1 MKQIAKS
8 KVEGANYDVK
18 GYPWEKILKDISDE
32 PTSLGHYDAKTLD
45 EASHL
50 LQVHKYQKAKVIGG
64 GTDILRLRRH
74 KYLSELPEVLINIK
88 TIPDLAYIEEEA
100 GILKIGALTSLNDL
114 ETSEL
119 IKTRYGILAET
130 ASVVGSN
137 QIRNMATIAGSLC
150 QDISCLYYRMGKDY
164 YHCRRKG
171 GDDCPAKEG
180 DNRWMFS
187 IFKAPAGC
195 ECYATCQSDI
205 AITLSALGASIKTT
219 QRIIPIEQ
227 FYTPTSPGHIL
238 NSDEVIM
245 EIQIPALH
253 PRAKAKYTKFSIRKC
268 IDRPLVSVACV
279 TNGIETKV
287 VFGGVAITPYIAD
300 NVIELLNGKEIDRDL
315 IEKAGLV
322 AVENAIPMSMNAWKV
337 VVMRAL
343 IKRTLFSIAGLTPF
357 DRYRTIC

>member
-1 MKQIAKS
+1 MKQIVKS
-8 KVEGANYDVK
+8 KVEGAYSDVNR
-18 GYPWEKILKDISDE
+18 YPWEKILKDISDE
-32 PTSLGHYDAKTLD
+32 PTLFGHYSAKTLD

-50 LQVHKYQKAKVIGG
+50 LQVYEYKKAKVISG

-88 TIPDLAYIEEEA
+88 TVPHLAYIREEA

-119 IKTRYGILAET
+119 IKSRYGVLAET
-130 ASVVGSN
+130 ASVVGSP

-150 QDISCLYYRMGKDY
+150 QDISCLYYRAGKDY
-164 YHCRRKG
+164 YHCWRKG
-171 GDDCPAKEG
+171 GDNCPAKEG

-187 IFKAPAGC
+187 IFNAPAGC

-219 QRIIPIEQ
+219 QRTIPIEQ

-253 PRAKAKYTKFSIRKC
+253 PRAKAKYTKFSIRKSL
-268 IDRPLVSVACV
+268 DRPLVSVACV
-279 TNGIETKV
+279 TSGVKTKV
-287 VFGGVAITPYIAD
+287 VFGGVAITPYITD
-300 NVIELLNGKEIDRDL
+300 NVSELLNGKEIDRDL

-337 VVMRAL
+337 VVMRSL
-343 IKRTLFSIAGLTPF
+343 IKRTLLSISGMPP
-357 DRYRTIC
+357 